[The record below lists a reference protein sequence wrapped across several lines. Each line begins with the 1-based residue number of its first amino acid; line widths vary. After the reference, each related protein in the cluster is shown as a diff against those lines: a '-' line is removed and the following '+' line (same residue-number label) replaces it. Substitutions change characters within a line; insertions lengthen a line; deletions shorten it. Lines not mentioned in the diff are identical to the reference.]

1 MENFKIIQLNTA
13 NLWAFWSPRD
23 ICFKPF
29 GPHGMEEKMWH
40 KPEGDYRTQHPS
52 VLLLATAPGDQHPF
66 AISHVCSPSPAP
78 TDIQEALNKS
88 PEEKAGKPSYRW
100 CIPNDL
106 EVLMR
111 TRTRPRVRGHTW
123 AHHLRRYQ
131 PQMLALHIYIL
142 MIQDPF
148 KWLELNTWLVSS
160 LARVYSIL
168 DFLFFWELSLA
179 CHA

>member
-1 MENFKIIQLNTA
+1 
-13 NLWAFWSPRD
+13 
-23 ICFKPF
+23 
-29 GPHGMEEKMWH
+29 MEEKMWH

-52 VLLLATAPGDQHPF
+52 VLLFATAPGDRPPF

-88 PEEKAGKPSYRW
+88 PEEKAGKPSYHW

-111 TRTRPRVRGHTW
+111 FRTGPRVRGHTW

-142 MIQDPF
+142 MIQDPL
-148 KWLELNTWLVSS
+148 KWPELNTWLVSS
-160 LARVYSIL
+160 LARVYPGLSV
-168 DFLFFWELSLA
+168 FLGTELSVPCSEERNDVL
-179 CHA
+179 HFKYGGK